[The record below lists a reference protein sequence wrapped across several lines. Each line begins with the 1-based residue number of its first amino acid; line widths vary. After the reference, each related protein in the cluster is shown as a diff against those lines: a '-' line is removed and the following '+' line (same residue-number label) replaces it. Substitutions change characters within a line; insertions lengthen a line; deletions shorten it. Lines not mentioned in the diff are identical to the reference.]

1 MEVLTYESLREI
13 QRNEKKS
20 EKLFELNE
28 DFFESSQQYFEQRQ
42 KSKDNGNMIELENA
56 KTILRDIVDRR
67 ERKILNQALRATRTH
82 ERVETSA
89 MTTSEKELFDELIS
103 TLKKYRTDIIGE
115 AEKEPE
121 PEEIEEREKTGLMKV
136 KILEDLPAIVGSD
149 FEDYGPFKRGDVVE
163 LPPENAEIFISKG
176 KAETVEQ

>member
-20 EKLFELNE
+20 EKLFELEE
-28 DFFESSQQYFEQRQ
+28 DFFESIQKYFEQREN
-42 KSKDNGNMIELENA
+42 SKDNGSVIELENA

-82 ERVETSA
+82 EKVDTSA
-89 MTTSEKELFDELIS
+89 MTDSEKKLFDELIV
-103 TLKKYRTDIIGE
+103 TLKKYRIDIIGE
-115 AEKEPE
+115 AEVEPE
-121 PEEIEEREKTGLMKV
+121 PEETEEEADLVKV

-149 FEDYGPFKRGDVVE
+149 FEDYGPFKEGDVVD
-163 LPPENAEIFISKG
+163 LPPENAEIFISKA
-176 KAETVEQ
+176 KAEKVEQ